1 MKIVKQSAVVLFLV
15 LSLGFVGCGDKKPET
30 KESEAKVVAKTTEA
44 TKGEAKTEAKQSD
57 AKFVLKFSH
66 VVSENTPK
74 GKAAKFFEA
83 KLEEL
88 SGGQI
93 DVQVYPSSQLYKDN
107 AVLKAIKMD
116 SVQMACPSF
125 SKFGKIVPQLALFD
139 LPFLFRDIDHLH
151 KVQDTDVGAKLKDM
165 VNAKGFIALDFW
177 DNHFKQL
184 SSSKKALLL
193 PTDAAGQKF
202 RIMSSKVLEAQFK
215 AVGANPQMMPFSE
228 VYSGLQQGVIDGQE
242 NTNSNIFT
250 KKFYEVQSHLS
261 VTNHGYLGYLV
272 VMSKK
277 FWESLPADLQK
288 NVKQA
293 MKEAT
298 AKERI
303 WAQELNDSQFAKIQE
318 YAKKTGKL
326 EIHNLS
332 AEQIQAWRDA
342 VSPIYSQF
350 YDDAMIG
357 KSLIDGAINTK

>member
-1 MKIVKQSAVVLFLV
+1 MKIFKQSVAVLFLV
-15 LSLGFVGCGDKKPET
+15 LSLGFVGCGDKKQET
-30 KESEAKVVAKTTEA
+30 KENVAKATTTEQTAKEAVKDEAKPTQAKY
-44 TKGEAKTEAKQSD
+44 
-57 AKFVLKFSH
+57 VLKFSH

-93 DVQVYPSSQLYKDN
+93 DVQVYPSSQLYKDK

-116 SVQMACPSF
+116 SVQMAVPSF

-139 LPFLFRDIDHLH
+139 LPFLFKDIDHLH
-151 KVQDTDVGAKLKDM
+151 KVQDTQVGKKLKEM
-165 VNAKGFIALDFW
+165 VSSKGFVALDFW

-184 SSSKKALLL
+184 STSKKALIA
-193 PTDAAGQKF
+193 PADAKVLKF

-242 NTNSNIFT
+242 NTNSNIYT
-250 KKFYEVQSHLS
+250 KKFYEVQKHLTIS
-261 VTNHGYLGYLV
+261 NHGYLGYLV

-277 FWESLPADLQK
+277 FWDSLPADLQK
-288 NVKQA
+288 NVTQA

-298 AKERI
+298 AKERV
-303 WAQELNDSQFAKIQE
+303 WAEELNNSQFAKIQE
-318 YAKKTGKL
+318 YAKKSGKL

-350 YDDAMIG
+350 YDDALIG